1 MPYTLSQKPASPFC
15 VKFAF
20 HLLFG
25 TTVHYDIVSKTAE
38 SPLPGTISTW
48 MQRSRLLST
57 HTSVLSIP
65 LVLDPLYHF
74 CKLPWDLVI
83 RIPRFELSKEA
94 ACFLPPPSAL
104 SRVGTAILTKAMDT
118 LPEPQQE
125 VMQSQ
130 AVLPQLLLVPPFPF
144 HQTILHTFQYS
155 CDQRISECFTLISC
169 F

>member
-1 MPYTLSQKPASPFC
+1 MTLSAKLQSP
-15 VKFAF
+15 
-20 HLLFG
+20 
-25 TTVHYDIVSKTAE
+25 HYQVPFPHGCRDLGYSQPTCLCY
-38 SPLPGTISTW
+38 PYF
-48 MQRSRLLST
+48 
-57 HTSVLSIP
+57 
-65 LVLDPLYHF
+65 VLDPLYHF